1 MLLYMAVSGFH
12 IGDLNKAEFSNF
24 FVLFFSLICMQ
35 KLDEPFRNKEFFYN
49 FFFSIVQIWVLIL
62 TVFFQFLVDILA
74 LGSGS
79 VNLNIFANSDP
90 GSQKHCYIIIIIIM
104 SLFLNV
110 ILKNLCECSCFNWCT
125 F

>member
-12 IGDLNKAEFSNF
+12 IRDLNKAEFSNF

-49 FFFSIVQIWVLIL
+49 FFFSIVQILGLRVKFFFLQFSVEIL
-62 TVFFQFLVDILA
+62 PL

-79 VNLNIFANSDP
+79 MDPHIFEDMDP
-90 GSQKHCYIIIIIIM
+90 GSQNLVDPTDLDQDPKHC
-104 SLFLNV
+104 
-110 ILKNLCECSCFNWCT
+110 
-125 F
+125 

>member
-49 FFFSIVQIWVLIL
+49 FFFFNSSDLGLII
-62 TVFFQFLVDILA
+62 TVFSQFLVDILA

-90 GSQKHCYIIIIIIM
+90 GSQKHCYIIIIM
-104 SLFLNV
+104 SLFLNI